1 MLEPRAFY
9 KDPPPPVCQAGNS
22 ASFLSEKRSFEY
34 SLVITRAED
43 ESLSNLPALKGKGRD
58 KKVEYLSLVFDLRE
72 APKDFVAALKPVVH
86 FAKKKDG

>member
-1 MLEPRAFY
+1 M
-9 KDPPPPVCQAGNS
+9 CQAGNS